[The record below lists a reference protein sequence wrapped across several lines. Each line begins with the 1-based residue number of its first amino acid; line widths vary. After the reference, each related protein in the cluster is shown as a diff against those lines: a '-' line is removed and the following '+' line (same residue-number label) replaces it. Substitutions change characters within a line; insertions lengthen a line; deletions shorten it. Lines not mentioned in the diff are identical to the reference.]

1 MSDNYKID
9 DVIKTHNQFNNSV
22 ENAITYS
29 SCVIMF
35 RDSNTLLNTL
45 NKVKVFFTLC
55 FYNFK

>member
-29 SCVIMF
+29 SLVIMF
-35 RDSNTLLNTL
+35 RDTHTLLNTL
-45 NKVKVFFTLC
+45 SKVKVFYTLLP
-55 FYNFK
+55 